1 MNVMTP
7 GLTAAKA
14 ADVPAIAALINL
26 AYRGA
31 ELDGGWT
38 TEVELFQGNRTSE
51 EFLREDIE
59 ANAEASLLVWR
70 LPDGVLLGCVWL
82 EPEDDSIWY
91 LGSLSIEP
99 RQQDQGL
106 GRELLAAAEDW
117 VRKRGGREIRM
128 TVVNV
133 RDALINWYMRRG
145 YALTG
150 ETEPFPYGNN
160 RFGIPKRDDLHF
172 VVNIAL
178 GGAREASSFREDEA
192 GPRNRAERRAVR
204 NGSQRPA
211 GNGRNAGRAHAR
223 PRSR

>member
-1 MNVMTP
+1 MNAITP
-7 GLTAAKA
+7 GLTTAKVE
-14 ADVPAIAALINL
+14 DVSAIAALINL

-38 TEVELFQGNRTSE
+38 TEAEIFQGNRTTE
-51 EFLREDIE
+51 AFLREDIE

-82 EPEDDSIWY
+82 EPEDGDIWY

-99 RQQDQGL
+99 RKQDQGL

-117 VRKRGGREIRM
+117 VRERGGRGIRM

-133 RDALINWYMRRG
+133 RDTLIGWYMRRG
-145 YALTG
+145 YVLTG

-172 VVNIAL
+172 AVLRKHL
-178 GGAREASSFREDEA
+178 G
-192 GPRNRAERRAVR
+192 
-204 NGSQRPA
+204 
-211 GNGRNAGRAHAR
+211 
-223 PRSR
+223 